1 MKASELFGEKW
12 IWEDTQI
19 EDIVID
25 SRKVKKN
32 SVFICINGENQNG
45 HDYAKAAEENGACAI
60 VAEEKVPCNIPVIMC
75 ENTKIEMAKISSEF
89 YGEPEKKLKIVGITG
104 TNGKTTVSY
113 LTKKILE
120 VAGKKVGI
128 IGTNEILVGDEP
140 VGITSSTPTT
150 PNSLELHQIFAKMLK
165 MGAEYVVMEVS
176 SHALDLHRV
185 YGISYEVGVFTN
197 LTRDHLDYHKTME
210 NYFLAKSKLFEIS
223 KIGVINTDDEYGN
236 RLTDIAPCKVLAVGT
251 KGAELLAKDI
261 EIEASGVKFTVC
273 YGGEENK
280 VSLAISGMFSVYNA
294 LSAIGT
300 ALTLGIDIKTA
311 VGALS
316 VAAGVKG
323 RLENVPT
330 DTDFSV
336 IIDYAHT
343 PDGLLN
349 VLNTVNSYKKGRVIS
364 VFGCGGDRDNTKRP
378 IMGEIGARLSDIAI
392 ITSDNPRTEEPEK
405 IIEQITSG
413 IKSGEYKVI
422 VNRKEAIGYALS
434 TAKKDDIVLLLGK
447 GQETYQIIGKEKTHF
462 DEREIVK
469 EFLER

>member
-1 MKASELFGEKW
+1 MKASELFGGKW
-12 IWEDTQI
+12 MWQDTEI
-19 EDIVID
+19 ETVTID
-25 SRKVKKN
+25 SRKVKQG
-32 SVFICINGENQNG
+32 SVFICIKGENQNG
-45 HDYAKAAEENGACAI
+45 HDFAKTAEENGACAI
-60 VAEEKVPCNIPVIMC
+60 VAEESVSCNIPVIMC
-75 ENTKIEMAKISSEF
+75 ENTKIEMAKISSKF

-120 VAGKKVGI
+120 TAGKRVGI

-185 YGISYEVGVFTN
+185 YGINYEAGVFTN

-210 NYFLAKSKLFEIS
+210 NYFLAKAKLFEIS
-223 KIGVINTDDEYGN
+223 KFGIINTDDEYGK
-236 RLTDIAPCKVLAVGT
+236 RLADMTNCKVLKVGT
-251 KGAELLAKDI
+251 NDAELLAKDI
-261 EIEASGVKFTVC
+261 KIKASGVEFTAN
-273 YGGEENK
+273 YNGKDSK
-280 VSLAISGMFSVYNA
+280 VLLAISGMFSVYNA

-311 VGALS
+311 TDALS
-316 VAAGVKG
+316 VATGVKG

-330 DTDFSV
+330 NTDFSV

-349 VLNTVNSYKKGRVIS
+349 VLNAVNSYKIGRVIS

-378 IMGEIGARLSDIAI
+378 IMGEIGTRLSDIAI

-434 TAKKDDIVLLLGK
+434 IAKKDDIVLLLGK
-447 GQETYQIIGKEKTHF
+447 GQETYQIIGKEKMHF
-462 DEREIVK
+462 DERKIVK